1 MSGLGRR
8 PVTDAR
14 FRFVSDLDV
23 DRLRLT
29 PAEILG
35 AVETAVRAQ
44 GEGEVV
50 LEPRVHLMPPNGG
63 KGHFNVLRGYV
74 GPEGI
79 CGVKIVGDFVDN
91 YRLGLP
97 SEVALVNLFDPE
109 TGVPLGVVDG
119 TMITSARTGALTAIG
134 AKHLARPDSKILGHV
149 GARGTAWWNVTMLD
163 EIFDFDEIRV
173 TSKRPESRE
182 EFARKLTEHLGKP
195 VRAVATSEE
204 ALAGADIMVE
214 ASRLTEPEVLLR
226 TEWVVPGTFV
236 VPYGTISAVDISL
249 TGVMDKVVVDDW
261 GQASAGRFGALRRH
275 VDEGLLTEENLHAE
289 LGGIVA
295 GHAPGREKPEEKIL
309 FWHRGLATTDVT
321 LAYLILRRAEEA
333 GLGTVVETGYGGN
346 GGA

>member
-1 MSGLGRR
+1 
-8 PVTDAR
+8 VNEAR

-29 PAEILG
+29 PGEILG
-35 AVETAVRAQ
+35 AVSTAVLAQ

-50 LEPRVHLMPPNGG
+50 LEPRVHLIPPNEG

-74 GPEGI
+74 GTEGI
-79 CGVKIVGDFVDN
+79 CGVKIVGDFVEN

-97 SEVALVNLFDPE
+97 SEVALINLFDPE

-119 TMITSARTGALTAIG
+119 TMITSARTGALTALG
-134 AKHLARPDSKILGHV
+134 AKYLARPDSKVLGHV

-163 EIFDFDEIRV
+163 DVFDFDEIRI
-173 TSKRPESRE
+173 TSNRSESRD
-182 EFARKLTEHLGKP
+182 EFARNLTEHLGKP
-195 VRAVATSEE
+195 VHSVATAE
-204 ALAGADIMVE
+204 AALTGADIMVE
-214 ASRLTEPEVLLR
+214 ASRLTEPEVLLK
-226 TEWVVPGTFV
+226 TEWVTPGTFV
-236 VPYGTISAVDISL
+236 VPYGTISAVEISL
-249 TGVMDKVVVDDW
+249 TSVMDKVVVDDW

-289 LGGIVA
+289 LGDIVA
-295 GHAPGREKPEEKIL
+295 GHAPGRERPEERIL

-333 GLGTVVETGYGGN
+333 GLGTVVETGYGGR